1 MSPFIDLHR
10 SVSRRALGFTL
21 MELMIAMAIF
31 ATAVTVALGALTG
44 VNSLSKTIDRRNDL
58 VIESQAI
65 FKAMGDDIA
74 LSGWSTYDASV
85 ADFANSYGIDRT
97 LRYYPYVT
105 QQAASGPAETARVA
119 SLMDVGG
126 GMQVASPTWF
136 ASNDANWFLRANG
149 GLVDLGK
156 YQSRPI
162 LPTQFGTLTDF
173 AKNYNGTSY
182 ASEAL
187 RDKAYRASFYARSQE
202 LIFLRASV
210 GGWSSKPGVDTTPII
225 RFPTGD
231 WTSATKTTPTGVLVK
246 DNHEALGVI
255 RMSEWL
261 LGDTNPAAAPA
272 SGAPDIRNPSSFYW
286 NRPSGP
292 AGFQQIPV
300 AVNLG
305 AMLSPQA
312 DPGNLVQVRWDSMLD
327 PAASPINMS
336 AAVVDEQHPVIEF
349 PASAAG
355 NARIKSRQLREYAY
369 VLVPSPTG
377 AGRLVR
383 AHTEIGNMTV
393 VSGRAPWIGDCI
405 GKGTDPAP
413 VTPATLGNR
422 SISLVVDK
430 VFSDNC
436 MRVVFDTIRTVTDGS
451 LKPNQV
457 RVTLYLAIG
466 DNRPGDV
473 PITYQTS
480 TILTMRVLN
489 SSVDNDSI
497 ASLLGVSSP
506 GLAH

>member
-1 MSPFIDLHR
+1 MRQFTDRYQSTLR
-10 SVSRRALGFTL
+10 YTAGFTL
-21 MELMIAMAIF
+21 VEVLIATAIF
-31 ATAVTVALGALTG
+31 ATAVTVALGALTS

-58 VIESQAI
+58 VTESQAI
-65 FKAMGDDIA
+65 FKAMSYDIA
-74 LSGWSTYDASV
+74 LSGWATYDTTAG
-85 ADFANSYGIDRT
+85 DFANSYGIDRT
-97 LRYYPYVT
+97 LRYYPYVV
-105 QQAASGPAETARVA
+105 QQAATGPAESARTA
-119 SLMDVGG
+119 SLASAGG

-136 ASNDANWFLRANG
+136 TSINTNWFLRAGN

-156 YQSRPI
+156 FQSRPI
-162 LPTQFGTLTDF
+162 LPPQFGALTDF
-173 AKNYNGTSY
+173 GKNYNGSSY
-182 ASEAL
+182 GSEAL

-202 LIFLRASV
+202 LIYLRASV
-210 GGWSSKPGVDTTPII
+210 GGWSPKPGIDTTPII
-225 RFPTGD
+225 KFPVGD
-231 WTSATKTTPTGVLVK
+231 WKSATKTTPTGLVK

-261 LGDTNPAAAPA
+261 LGDTNPTAAPA
-272 SGAPDIRNPSSFYW
+272 VGTPDTRNPSSFFW

-292 AGFQQIPV
+292 AGLKQIPV

-327 PAASPINMS
+327 PAAFPINMS
-336 AAVVDEQHPVIEF
+336 ASVLDDQHAVIEF

-383 AHTEIGNMTV
+383 AHSEIGNVTV
-393 VSGRAPWIGDCI
+393 VTGRAPWVGDCI
-405 GKGTDPAP
+405 GTGTDPAP
-413 VTPATLGNR
+413 VAPATLGSR
-422 SISLVVDK
+422 TISFIVDK
-430 VFSDNC
+430 VYTDNC
-436 MRVVFDTIRTVTDGS
+436 MRVVFDTIRSVTDGS
-451 LKPNQV
+451 LEPNQV

-473 PITYQTS
+473 PITYQIS

-489 SSVDNDSI
+489 SSVDNDSMT
-497 ASLLGVSSP
+497 SLLGVSSP